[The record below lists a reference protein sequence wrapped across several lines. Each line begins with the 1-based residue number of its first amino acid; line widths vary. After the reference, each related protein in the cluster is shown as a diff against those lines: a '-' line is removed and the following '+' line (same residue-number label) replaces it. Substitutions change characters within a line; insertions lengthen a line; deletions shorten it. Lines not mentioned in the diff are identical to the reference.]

1 MFYQINMYQNVN
13 FMHRIKIGN
22 IPKVFYETVKKPHH
36 KYPTTF
42 SNLDYNIKN
51 LIQYLKRK
59 LSQSI

>member
-1 MFYQINMYQNVN
+1 MYQNVN